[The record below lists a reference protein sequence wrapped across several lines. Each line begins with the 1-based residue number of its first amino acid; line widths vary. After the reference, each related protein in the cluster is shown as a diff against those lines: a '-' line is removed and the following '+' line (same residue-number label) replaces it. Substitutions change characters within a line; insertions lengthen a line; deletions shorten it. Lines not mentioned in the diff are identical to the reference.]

1 MGREWANTPA
11 QTSGVVVIRNDL
23 QRNHVGGIIMTNNGC
38 LHATNN
44 INGAGGVSRGNSGGR
59 WTIPRH
65 RDVTRDGQPDAQSRQ
80 GGSKRFD
87 GACRVLPPHVVP
99 C

>member
-1 MGREWANTPA
+1 MDVSMRRTPSTA
-11 QTSGVVVIRNDL
+11 LVESPEETVE
-23 QRNHVGGIIMTNNGC
+23 VGGP
-38 LHATNN
+38 
-44 INGAGGVSRGNSGGR
+44 SRAIETSQEMDNR
-59 WTIPRH
+59 MR
-65 RDVTRDGQPDAQSRQ
+65 RSRQ